1 MTPSPEVSAMTVTV
15 YVTMTSD
22 QSPHTARRG
31 PGRDH
36 AWEVSWL
43 PGRTLDSRTATT
55 AMVLADLAAD
65 PGLDHGHPLWGFVES
80 YAAELGMTASDA
92 VAQASEPPGDLSRQQ
107 EKASRQPDREA
118 AD

>member
-1 MTPSPEVSAMTVTV
+1 MTVTV
-15 YVTMTSD
+15 PVTMTTD
-22 QSPHTARRG
+22 QSPHTARLA

-43 PGRTLDSRTATT
+43 PGRTLDGRTATT
-55 AMVLADLAAD
+55 AMILADLATD
-65 PGLDHGHPLWGFVES
+65 PGLAHEHRLWGLVEG

-92 VAQASEPPGDLSRQQ
+92 VARASQPPGDLSRQQ
-107 EKASRQPDREA
+107 EQGSRQPDREA